1 MTKLV
6 DVQGLKPC
14 PLWGS
19 GSSPDTGN
27 NIRFLALTTLWST
40 RNFVTA
46 SLANLLIL
54 VLVRQ
59 VLTGLKTCLYIVS
72 NQGALSLV
80 FSSWVVHYL
89 FIYCLIVLILLLT
102 IKLFYHMTFLTFS
115 HVWSL
120 CYFFPLCYGLLVLT
134 LVLYLIPVSAT
145 QYNSLTSSYT
155 QSNFK
160 YVTGIDVHSILVY
173 VVLFLLVINSMWF
186 APSVSSWFGHI
197 AVNSFQVKMFIF
209 IWSLFLLVSYVEASN
224 SYFSSRDAYDS
235 LVTKVSLASWLSL
248 IFFSN
253 SLITTIFIIEV
264 MSALLFLLITTS
276 IYSTTYYYRNLD
288 FSSYNYF
295 QNAIPYSFLNSLI
308 FFFWVSLISSLN
320 LFLFTIYLYTSLMS
334 LDWYLLEHVYY
345 YYLAV
350 SSYKDLYTL
359 GVTWFIMLF
368 SILLKCGVAPFF
380 LWKPTFFK
388 GLPLNT
394 LFFYITLFYFVLF
407 LFFIHFISS
416 YMFYLTSTYSY
427 VFFLLMLIGILV
439 LLSILFE
446 SFFIKSFLAVSSILN
461 SLLVFLAL
469 STTHSDSLLFFM

>member
-27 NIRFLALTTLWST
+27 SIFFLNPASLQVTINTTVALLGNLLLIVST
-40 RNFVTA
+40 RQ
-46 SLANLLIL
+46 LLSG
-54 VLVRQ
+54 V
-59 VLTGLKTCLYIVS
+59 KTCLFETS
-72 NQGALSLV
+72 CQGFLNLA
-80 FSSWVVHYL
+80 FSSWVIHYL
-89 FIYCLIVLILLLT
+89 FIYCLIVLVLLLVV
-102 IKLFYHMTFLTFS
+102 KFFYYMTFLTFS

-120 CYFFPLCYGLLVLT
+120 CYFFPFCYGLLVLT
-134 LVLYLIPVSAT
+134 LVLYLVPVSAT
-145 QYNSLTSSYT
+145 QYNSLTSSYA

-173 VVLFLLVINSMWF
+173 VVLFLLILNFSWF

-197 AVNSFQVKMFIF
+197 AVNSFQVKMFTIV
-209 IWSLFLLVSYVEASN
+209 WLSFLLVSYVEASN

-235 LVTKVSLASWLSL
+235 LITKVSLASWLSL
-248 IFFSN
+248 MFFSN

-308 FFFWVSLISSLN
+308 FFFWVSLVSSLN

-334 LDWYLLEHVYY
+334 LDWYLLEHIYY
-345 YYLAV
+345 YYLTV

-394 LFFYITLFYFVLF
+394 LFFYITLFYFILF

-427 VFFLLMLIGILV
+427 VLFMLMLIGILV

-469 STTHSDSLLFFM
+469 STTHSESLLLFM